1 MRELDCK
8 EGRGPKNWCFRTVML
23 EKTFES
29 LLDSKEI
36 RPINPNG
43 NQLWI
48 LIGRTDTEAP
58 ILWPLD
64 AKGQLIGKD
73 LNAGKNWGQKEKRVT
88 EDEVVG
94 WHHRFN
100 GHELGQTPQDGEGQG
115 GLVCCSLRRV
125 WHDLVTEQQQ
135 MARVTTQVT
144 LSQLNCLRILK
155 LWWDGAQKP

>member
-1 MRELDCK
+1 MWELDLK
-8 EGRGPKNWCFRTVML
+8 EHWASKNWCFQTVIP
-23 EKTFES
+23 EKTLER

-36 RPINPNG
+36 KPVNLKG
-43 NQLWI
+43 NLCWI
-48 LIGRTDTEAP
+48 FIRRTDDEAL
-58 ILWPLD
+58 ILWSPD